1 MINFSKTVKHKAL
14 FLRMQVKETPPMRTL
29 FVTSVSVHYSK
40 LIYFA
45 SDLEI
50 ILWKLIN
57 RFTKL
62 IGKKPMNFF
71 FSPMFVDSAKTK
83 QLFFWKYQLPFQLR
97 NIYDI
102 YDTFINIYNIFI
114 TYLL

>member
-1 MINFSKTVKHKAL
+1 METDKSIYEVDRKKTN
-14 FLRMQVKETPPMRTL
+14 E
-29 FVTSVSVHYSK
+29 
-40 LIYFA
+40 
-45 SDLEI
+45 
-50 ILWKLIN
+50 
-57 RFTKL
+57 
-62 IGKKPMNFF
+62 FF